1 MPELLMIALYIT
13 GGLVLLF
20 FGADWLVQGAVTLAL
35 HLGLSPLI
43 VGLTVVALGTSVPEA
58 LVSVQAALG
67 HQGGIALGN
76 VIGSNILNIALI
88 LGLSSLI
95 LPLKVDSH
103 IVKADVPLLTGA
115 TFMLVVL
122 LEDFHI
128 SRMEGAFLLLCIV
141 FYVTGNIMTVK
152 RTSPEEDKIEGMEIP
167 EDSGKTLW
175 RDVGFLILGI
185 VTLGFGANFLV
196 TGAVDLAR
204 ILGLSEA
211 LIGLTI
217 VSIGTGTPE
226 LATALMAA
234 FRKIP
239 DLAIGNAVG
248 SNLFNIMF
256 VLGIAGLVA
265 PLNGKG
271 ISSVDLY
278 VMLGVTILLLG
289 LECSAEFRG
298 RIRPAVRGG
307 GKNRFIWVHR
317 LRSGCWRTD
326 RERFLEVRRCIVA
339 T

>member
-1 MPELLMIALYIT
+1 MPELMIAIYII
-13 GGLVLLF
+13 GGLILLY
-20 FGADWLVQGAVTLAL
+20 FGANWLVQGAITLAL

-58 LVSVQAALG
+58 LVSVQAAIG

-88 LGLSSLI
+88 LGLSAFFN
-95 LPLKVDSH
+95 PLKVDSH
-103 IVKADVPLLTGA
+103 LVKADVPLLAGA

-204 ILGLSEA
+204 IFGLSEA

-234 FRKIP
+234 FRKTP
-239 DLAIGNAVG
+239 DLAIGNVVG

-265 PLNGKG
+265 PLDSKG

-278 VMLGVTILLLG
+278 VMLGVTILLLPTVWT
-289 LECSAEFRG
+289 G
-298 RIRPAVRGG
+298 RILDRKEGFLFLAIYVGYLYHLWPA
-307 GKNRFIWVHR
+307 
-317 LRSGCWRTD
+317 
-326 RERFLEVRRCIVA
+326 
-339 T
+339 

>member
-1 MPELLMIALYIT
+1 MIAIYII
-13 GGLVLLF
+13 GGLILLY
-20 FGADWLVQGAVTLAL
+20 FGANWLVQGAITLAL

-58 LVSVQAALG
+58 LVSVQAAIG

-95 LPLKVDSH
+95 LPLKVDSR

-204 ILGLSEA
+204 IFGLSEA

-234 FRKIP
+234 FRKSP
-239 DLAIGNAVG
+239 DLAIGNVVG

-265 PLNGKG
+265 PLDGNG
-271 ISSVDLY
+271 ISSIDLY
-278 VMLGVTILLLG
+278 VMLGVTFLLLPTVWT
-289 LECSAEFRG
+289 G
-298 RIRPAVRGG
+298 RILDRKEGFLFLAIYVGYLYHLWPA
-307 GKNRFIWVHR
+307 
-317 LRSGCWRTD
+317 
-326 RERFLEVRRCIVA
+326 
-339 T
+339 

>member
-58 LVSVQAALG
+58 LVSVQAAIG

-204 ILGLSEA
+204 IFGLSEA

-226 LATALMAA
+226 MATALMAA
-234 FRKIP
+234 YRKRS

-256 VLGIAGLVA
+256 VLGIAALVA
-265 PLNGKG
+265 PLDGKG
-271 ISSVDLY
+271 ISSIDLY
-278 VMLGVTILLLG
+278 VMLGVTILLLPTVWT
-289 LECSAEFRG
+289 G
-298 RIRPAVRGG
+298 RILDRKEGFLFLAIYVGYLYHLWPA
-307 GKNRFIWVHR
+307 
-317 LRSGCWRTD
+317 
-326 RERFLEVRRCIVA
+326 
-339 T
+339 

>member
-1 MPELLMIALYIT
+1 MTELLMIALYIT
-13 GGLVLLF
+13 GGLVLLY

-58 LVSVQAALG
+58 LVSVQAAIG

-141 FYVTGNIMTVK
+141 FYVAGNIMTVK
-152 RTSPEEDKIEGMEIP
+152 RTSPEDDKIEGMEIP

-204 ILGLSEA
+204 IFGLSEA

-234 FRKIP
+234 FRKTP
-239 DLAIGNAVG
+239 DLAIGNVVG

-265 PLNGKG
+265 PLDGKG

-278 VMLGVTILLLG
+278 VMLGVTILLLPTVWT
-289 LECSAEFRG
+289 G
-298 RIRPAVRGG
+298 RILDRKEGFLFLAIYVGYLYHLWPA
-307 GKNRFIWVHR
+307 
-317 LRSGCWRTD
+317 
-326 RERFLEVRRCIVA
+326 
-339 T
+339 

>member
-1 MPELLMIALYIT
+1 MPELMIAIYII
-13 GGLVLLF
+13 GGLILLY
-20 FGADWLVQGAVTLAL
+20 FGANWLVQGAITLAL

-58 LVSVQAALG
+58 LVSVQAAIG

-88 LGLSSLI
+88 LGLSAFFN
-95 LPLKVDSH
+95 PLKVDSH
-103 IVKADVPLLTGA
+103 LVKADVPLLAGA

-141 FYVTGNIMTVK
+141 GYVAGNIMTVK
-152 RTSPEEDKIEGMEIP
+152 RTSPEENKIEGVEVP
-167 EDSGKTLW
+167 EDHSKNLW
-175 RDVGFLILGI
+175 RDISFLFIGLI
-185 VTLGFGANFLV
+185 ALAFGSNFLV

-204 ILGLSEA
+204 IWGLSEA

-226 LATALMAA
+226 MATALMAA
-234 FRKIP
+234 YRKRA

-256 VLGIAGLVA
+256 VLGIAALVA
-265 PLNGKG
+265 PLDGNG

-278 VMLGVTILLLG
+278 VMLGVTILLLPTVWT
-289 LECSAEFRG
+289 G
-298 RIRPAVRGG
+298 RILDRKEGFLFLAIYVGYLYHLWPA
-307 GKNRFIWVHR
+307 
-317 LRSGCWRTD
+317 
-326 RERFLEVRRCIVA
+326 
-339 T
+339 

>member
-58 LVSVQAALG
+58 LVSVQAAIG

-88 LGLSSLI
+88 LGLSAFFN
-95 LPLKVDSH
+95 PLKVDSH
-103 IVKADVPLLTGA
+103 LVKADVPLLAGA

-141 FYVTGNIMTVK
+141 GYVAGNIMTVK
-152 RTSPEEDKIEGMEIP
+152 RTSPEENKIEGVEVP
-167 EDSGKTLW
+167 EDHSKNLW
-175 RDVGFLILGI
+175 RDISFLFIGLI
-185 VTLGFGANFLV
+185 ALAFGSNFLV

-226 LATALMAA
+226 MATALMAA
-234 FRKIP
+234 YRKRA

-256 VLGIAGLVA
+256 VLGIAALVA
-265 PLNGKG
+265 PLDGKG
-271 ISSVDLY
+271 ISSIDLY
-278 VMLGVTILLLG
+278 VMLGVTILLLPTVWT
-289 LECSAEFRG
+289 G
-298 RIRPAVRGG
+298 RILDRKEGFLFLAIYVGYLYHLWPA
-307 GKNRFIWVHR
+307 
-317 LRSGCWRTD
+317 
-326 RERFLEVRRCIVA
+326 
-339 T
+339 

>member
-1 MPELLMIALYIT
+1 MIAIYII
-13 GGLVLLF
+13 GGLILLY
-20 FGADWLVQGAVTLAL
+20 FGANWLVQGAITLAL

-58 LVSVQAALG
+58 LVSVQAAIG

-88 LGLSSLI
+88 LGLSAFFN
-95 LPLKVDSH
+95 PLKVDSH
-103 IVKADVPLLTGA
+103 LVKADVPLLAGA

-128 SRMEGAFLLLCIV
+128 SRMEGSFLLLCIV
-141 FYVTGNIMTVK
+141 GYVAGNIMTVK
-152 RTSPEEDKIEGMEIP
+152 RTSPEENKIEGVEVP
-167 EDSGKTLW
+167 EDHSKYLW
-175 RDVGFLILGI
+175 RDISFLFIGLI
-185 VTLGFGANFLV
+185 ALAFGSNFLV

-226 LATALMAA
+226 MATALMAA
-234 FRKIP
+234 YRKRA

-256 VLGIAGLVA
+256 VLGIAALVA
-265 PLNGKG
+265 PLDGKG
-271 ISSVDLY
+271 ISSIDLY
-278 VMLGVTILLLG
+278 VMLGVTILLLPTVWT
-289 LECSAEFRG
+289 G
-298 RIRPAVRGG
+298 RILDRKEGFLFLAIYVGYLYHLWPA
-307 GKNRFIWVHR
+307 
-317 LRSGCWRTD
+317 
-326 RERFLEVRRCIVA
+326 
-339 T
+339 

>member
-13 GGLVLLF
+13 GGLVLLY

-58 LVSVQAALG
+58 LVSVQAAIG

-167 EDSGKTLW
+167 EDPGKTLW

-204 ILGLSEA
+204 IFGLSEA

-226 LATALMAA
+226 LATALMAT
-234 FRKIP
+234 FRKTP
-239 DLAIGNAVG
+239 DLAIGNVVG

-265 PLNGKG
+265 PLDGKG

-278 VMLGVTILLLG
+278 VMLGVTILLLPTVWT
-289 LECSAEFRG
+289 G
-298 RIRPAVRGG
+298 RILDRKEGFLFLAIYVGYLYHLWPA
-307 GKNRFIWVHR
+307 
-317 LRSGCWRTD
+317 
-326 RERFLEVRRCIVA
+326 
-339 T
+339 

>member
-1 MPELLMIALYIT
+1 MHELLMIALYIT
-13 GGLVLLF
+13 GGLVLLY

-58 LVSVQAALG
+58 LVSVQAAIG

-95 LPLKVDSH
+95 IPLKVDSH

-128 SRMEGAFLLLCIV
+128 SRMEGSFLLLCIV
-141 FYVTGNIMTVK
+141 GYVAGNIMTVK
-152 RTSPEEDKIEGMEIP
+152 RDSPEEDKIKGMEVQENP
-167 EDSGKTLW
+167 GKTLW
-175 RDVGFLILGI
+175 RDVGFLVLGI
-185 VTLGFGANFLV
+185 ITLGFGANFLV
-196 TGAVDLAR
+196 SGAVNLAR
-204 ILGLSEA
+204 IFGLSEA

-226 LATALMAA
+226 LATALMAT
-234 FRKIP
+234 FRKTP

-248 SNLFNIMF
+248 SNIFNIMF

-265 PLNGKG
+265 PLDGKG

-278 VMLGVTILLLG
+278 VMLGVTILLLPTVWT
-289 LECSAEFRG
+289 G
-298 RIRPAVRGG
+298 RILDRKEGFLFLAIYVGYLYHLWPA
-307 GKNRFIWVHR
+307 
-317 LRSGCWRTD
+317 
-326 RERFLEVRRCIVA
+326 
-339 T
+339 

>member
-13 GGLVLLF
+13 GGLVLLY
-20 FGADWLVQGAVTLAL
+20 FGADWLVHGAVTLAL

-58 LVSVQAALG
+58 LVSVQAAIG

-88 LGLSSLI
+88 LGLSAFFN
-95 LPLKVDSH
+95 PLKVDSH
-103 IVKADVPLLTGA
+103 LVKADVPLLVGA

-128 SRMEGAFLLLCIV
+128 SRMEGTFLLLCIV
-141 FYVTGNIMTVK
+141 GYVAGNIMTVK
-152 RTSPEEDKIEGMEIP
+152 RTSPEENKIEGVEVP
-167 EDSGKTLW
+167 EDHSKNLW
-175 RDVGFLILGI
+175 RDISFLFIGLI
-185 VTLGFGANFLV
+185 ALAFGSNFLV

-204 ILGLSEA
+204 IFGLSEA

-226 LATALMAA
+226 MATALMAA
-234 FRKIP
+234 YRKRS

-256 VLGIAGLVA
+256 VLGIAALVA
-265 PLNGKG
+265 PLDGNG

-278 VMLGVTILLLG
+278 VMLGVTILLLPTVWT
-289 LECSAEFRG
+289 G
-298 RIRPAVRGG
+298 RILDRKEGFLFLAIYVGYLYHLWPA
-307 GKNRFIWVHR
+307 
-317 LRSGCWRTD
+317 
-326 RERFLEVRRCIVA
+326 
-339 T
+339 

>member
-1 MPELLMIALYIT
+1 MTELLMIALYIT
-13 GGLVLLF
+13 GGLVLLY

-58 LVSVQAALG
+58 LVSVQAAIG

-88 LGLSSLI
+88 LGLSAFFN
-95 LPLKVDSH
+95 PLKVDSH
-103 IVKADVPLLTGA
+103 LVKADVPLLAGA

-141 FYVTGNIMTVK
+141 GYVAGNIMTVK
-152 RTSPEEDKIEGMEIP
+152 RTSPEENKIEGVEVP
-167 EDSGKTLW
+167 EDHSKNLW
-175 RDVGFLILGI
+175 RDISFLFIGLI
-185 VTLGFGANFLV
+185 ALAFGSNFLV

-226 LATALMAA
+226 MATALMAA
-234 FRKIP
+234 YRKRA

-256 VLGIAGLVA
+256 VLGIAALVA
-265 PLNGKG
+265 PLDGNG

-278 VMLGVTILLLG
+278 VMLGVTILLLPTVWT
-289 LECSAEFRG
+289 G
-298 RIRPAVRGG
+298 RILDRKEGFLFLAIYVGYLYHLWPA
-307 GKNRFIWVHR
+307 
-317 LRSGCWRTD
+317 
-326 RERFLEVRRCIVA
+326 
-339 T
+339 

>member
-1 MPELLMIALYIT
+1 MPELLMIAIYII
-13 GGLVLLF
+13 GGLILLY
-20 FGADWLVQGAVTLAL
+20 FGANGLIQGAITLAL

-58 LVSVQAALG
+58 LVSVQAAIG

-88 LGLSSLI
+88 LGLSAFFS
-95 LPLKVDSH
+95 PLKVDSH
-103 IVKADVPLLTGA
+103 LVKADVPLLAGA

-128 SRMEGAFLLLCIV
+128 SRMEGVFLLLCIV
-141 FYVTGNIMTVK
+141 GYVAGNIMTVK
-152 RTSPEEDKIEGMEIP
+152 RNSLDENKIEGVEVP
-167 EDSGKTLW
+167 VDHPKNLW
-175 RDVGFLILGI
+175 RDISFLIIGLI
-185 VTLGFGANFLV
+185 TLAFGSDFLV

-226 LATALMAA
+226 MATALMAA
-234 FRKIP
+234 YRKRA

-256 VLGIAGLVA
+256 VLGIAALVV
-265 PLNGKG
+265 PLDGKG
-271 ISSVDLY
+271 ISSIDLY
-278 VMLGVTILLLG
+278 VMLGVTILLLPTVWT
-289 LECSAEFRG
+289 G
-298 RIRPAVRGG
+298 RILDRKEGFLFLAIYVGYLYHLWPA
-307 GKNRFIWVHR
+307 
-317 LRSGCWRTD
+317 
-326 RERFLEVRRCIVA
+326 
-339 T
+339 

>member
-95 LPLKVDSH
+95 LPLKVDSR

-204 ILGLSEA
+204 IFGLSEA

-234 FRKIP
+234 FRKSP
-239 DLAIGNAVG
+239 DLAIGNVVG

-265 PLNGKG
+265 PLDGKG
-271 ISSVDLY
+271 ISSIDLY
-278 VMLGVTILLLG
+278 VMLGVTILLLPTVWT
-289 LECSAEFRG
+289 G
-298 RIRPAVRGG
+298 RILDRKEGFLFLAIYVGYLYHLWPA
-307 GKNRFIWVHR
+307 
-317 LRSGCWRTD
+317 
-326 RERFLEVRRCIVA
+326 
-339 T
+339 